1 MTPLS
6 AQRLALFVLVAAALA
21 LGCKKNKP
29 TDTGGDSGPNAPN
42 VPIGGGGN
50 LPGAS
55 GPPAGW
61 SEARDPVGGFKLYVF
76 GRVQMLDA
84 AKAKPE
90 YQALQMSRM
99 TNNLRSEDTAAKVY
113 AYSFVPPAGFKLGSA
128 PEELYAG
135 LLVFRKDLEKFEV
148 VLSKEPIQLGGR
160 PALKVVTKG
169 RDLTAGVKSPLES
182 ETPDWVKESRK
193 KQDAERTTYFV
204 TATATRVILVSA
216 KTAGDPDPAEFKIL
230 TDSFAFL

>member
-1 MTPLS
+1 MTALS
-6 AQRLALFVLVAAALA
+6 ARRVALAVLVATVLV
-21 LGCKKNKP
+21 LGCKKKKP
-29 TDTGGDSGPNAPN
+29 DPANDDNPSGAPGSGNA
-42 VPIGGGGN
+42 
-50 LPGAS
+50 PGAS
-55 GPPAGW
+55 APPAGW
-61 SEARDPVGGFKLYVF
+61 SEARDTVGGFKLYVF

-113 AYSFVPPAGFKLGSA
+113 TFSFVPPSGSKFGTA

-135 LLVFRKDLEKFEV
+135 LFVFRKDLEKFEV
-148 VLSKEPIQLGGR
+148 VLAKEPMKLGGR

-193 KQDAERTTYFV
+193 KQDAERTTYFI
-204 TATATRVILVSA
+204 TATATRVIIVQA
-216 KTAGDPDPAEFKIL
+216 QTAGEPDPAEFKIL
-230 TDSFAFL
+230 TESFAFL